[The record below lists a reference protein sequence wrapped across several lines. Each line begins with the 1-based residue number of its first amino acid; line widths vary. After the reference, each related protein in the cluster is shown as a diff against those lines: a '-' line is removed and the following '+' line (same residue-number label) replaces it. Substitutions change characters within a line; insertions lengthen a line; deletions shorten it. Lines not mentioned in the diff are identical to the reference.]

1 VPRLLSLPT
10 TKSKTARGVRM
21 VLPLVFLMLIFVIAH
36 AAANAQAGGTET
48 VLHAF
53 APRDGATPAS
63 LVADAAGNLYG
74 VAYIAG
80 NLANSS
86 CAYSIGTGCGTVFE
100 LSPAS
105 GGGWKVTVLYRFT
118 GGADGRG
125 PADLAIDAAGN
136 IFGVAQEGGN
146 SSGCV
151 GGHGCGT
158 LFELKQSA
166 SGRHFTLLH
175 TFTGGADGSIPMAL
189 TRDAGGAIYVTLQN
203 GGNTDCELGCG
214 TIFRLK
220 PTSSGGWRASTL
232 RLFDWT
238 FNNQGAKVPFGR
250 VTFDAAGNLYGVA
263 GGGTY
268 NDVWSTSFG
277 VVYKLSP
284 ASTGQWDQTI
294 LYSFCPGTTVACNN
308 GTDPVAGVILDSSG
322 NLFGTTVDGGFYN
335 NGTVFELTPTSSGPW
350 SETVLYTFT
359 GGTDGANPTSP
370 LIFNT
375 AGDLLGTT
383 SNGGDV
389 NCVFG
394 PCGVLFQL
402 TSSSGSWQ
410 QTVLHSFTGGY
421 DGAYPGS
428 SSGLLLDQ
436 SGTIFGTAGYGG
448 LSLTPCQSL
457 CGVVYEYGTT
467 TAN

>member
-1 VPRLLSLPT
+1 MPRLLSHPT
-10 TKSKTARGVRM
+10 GLSTPSRTARTVMSQFFPLLLLM
-21 VLPLVFLMLIFVIAH
+21 VGLAIAH
-36 AAANAQAGGTET
+36 AHGGGNEK

-53 APRDGATPAS
+53 VPRDGANPQA
-63 LVADAAGNLYG
+63 LVSDSAGNLYG

-105 GGGWKVTVLYRFT
+105 SGGWKITVLYRFT
-118 GGADGRG
+118 GDADGRG

-136 IFGVAQEGGN
+136 IFGVAQEGGK

-175 TFTGGADGSIPMAL
+175 TFTGGADGALPMAL
-189 TRDAGGAIYVTLQN
+189 TRDASGALYVTLQN
-203 GGNTDCELGCG
+203 GGNADCELGCG

-268 NDVWSTSFG
+268 NDVWSTTFG

-284 ASTGQWDQTI
+284 SSAGQWDQTI
-294 LYSFCPGTTVACNN
+294 LYSFCPGTTVNCNN
-308 GTDPVAGVILDSSG
+308 GTDPVAGPILDSSG
-322 NLFGTTVDGGFYN
+322 NLFGTTIDGGFYN
-335 NGTVFELTPTSSGPW
+335 NGTVFELTPSSSGPW
-350 SETVLYTFT
+350 SETVLYSFT

-402 TSSSGSWQ
+402 TSSSGGWQ
-410 QTVLHSFTGGY
+410 ETILHSFTGGY
-421 DGAYPGS
+421 DGAVPGS
-428 SSGLLLDQ
+428 STGLLLDQ
-436 SGTIFGTAGYGG
+436 SGNLFGTAGYGG
-448 LSLTPCQSL
+448 LYLTPCQSL
-457 CGVVYEYGTT
+457 CGVVYEYGSVG
-467 TAN
+467 AK